1 MLLAR
6 VLVFSLMVVAGI
18 GGLYPLMW
26 FCCVLGIVL
35 GLVADRDRRVAA
47 RRELRAADDMMRR
60 QAAYTADAIADRALH
75 RRTDLV
81 P

>member
-6 VLVFSLMVVAGI
+6 VLVFALMVVAGI

-26 FCCVLGIVL
+26 FCFVLGIVL

-47 RRELRAADDMMRR
+47 RCELRAGTIRCGGRR
-60 QAAYTADAIADRALH
+60 AFIADAIADRAARL
-75 RRTDLV
+75 RV
-81 P
+81 G